1 MRCVICVCMFLFF
14 PRHSKKC
21 VSLIVGGLRYCPRLS
36 ICVLCFHCFGVDTLI
51 GTAGCAVYGGSVVQ
65 DENMIPIGMCLYS
78 TSWEGWSRQHRQSQ
92 FKKKADLGGFHRNP
106 NTWEVEED
114 IGIQDHTQLQ
124 SEFEANLDYL
134 SSHLNPRTGKRKK
147 RKESQPQTPR
157 WGCLLEPLLLKQSQT
172 WPS

>member
-1 MRCVICVCMFLFF
+1 MCALFPLLWF
-14 PRHSKKC
+14 P
-21 VSLIVGGLRYCPRLS
+21 
-36 ICVLCFHCFGVDTLI
+36 DTLI

-147 RKESQPQTPR
+147 RKERVNLRLPGGVAYWNPYYLAISD
-157 WGCLLEPLLLKQSQT
+157 LAFIASKASFV
-172 WPS
+172 S